1 MGPGKLGVLP
11 SFLPLGAP
19 RQHPQCLAGQRDP
32 RGARET
38 PQLAIEDCGEHPS
51 PATPRPTQVPSAPGL
66 LDLRFPSVN
75 GGGGAYQG
83 WSPAHIQDL
92 LLPGLENRGPHT
104 LNVSEHPLCAQ
115 LLFTRLTHRF

>member
-1 MGPGKLGVLP
+1 MLP
-11 SFLPLGAP
+11 SFLPLGTP
-19 RQHPQCLAGQRDP
+19 RQHSQCLAGQRDT

-38 PQLAIEDCGEHPS
+38 PRLKIEASGKHPS
-51 PATPRPTQVPSAPGL
+51 PTTPRPGKIPSAPGL
-66 LDLRFPSVN
+66 LHLRFPSGN

-115 LLFTRLTHRF
+115 LLFTLLTHRF